1 MPLFHAMDAAFPSA
15 LLEARV
21 RSTTRE
27 AKCGSI
33 GLKRRKLLVGVLETR
48 TAQPAGM
55 TGLRI
60 GHVRH
65 QRKTGGFSNND
76 STIFWHWTD
85 TGQWVNGF
93 GTTELASAPA
103 PTTTHLASKGAK
115 PSFLRGFF

>member
-60 GHVRH
+60 GHVRR
-65 QRKTGGFSNND
+65 QRKTGGLAI
-76 STIFWHWTD
+76 T
-85 TGQWVNGF
+85 TGPFFGTGPWVIGF
-93 GTTELASAPA
+93 GTAELASAPA
-103 PTTTHLASKGAK
+103 STATYQAIKGSK
-115 PSFLRGFF
+115 SLFLRGFF